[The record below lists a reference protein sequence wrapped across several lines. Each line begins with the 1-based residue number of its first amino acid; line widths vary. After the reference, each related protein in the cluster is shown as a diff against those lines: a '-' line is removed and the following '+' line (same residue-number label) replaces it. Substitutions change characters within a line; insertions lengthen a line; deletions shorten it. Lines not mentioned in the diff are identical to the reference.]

1 MKHRVKS
8 GALAIGLLGLAACN
22 DTVGLESS
30 FEDSLTLDVAMFA
43 ADAAIDEFGDLGFLF
58 GSRALP
64 APDAVSTRTVTHTA
78 TFFDA
83 DGNEQDARDP
93 LTTAWIHLTIEST
106 HEFSRELLVR
116 DGHAFT
122 RHGDLRA
129 RGRGDESYRE
139 RNRKRQ
145 RDSEPAHGRRR

>member
-64 APDAVSTRTVTHTA
+64 APGAASTRNVTRTA

-83 DGNEQDARDP
+83 DGNAQDTRDP
-93 LTTAWIHLTIEST
+93 LTTASIHLTIEST
-106 HEFSRELLVR
+106 HEFSRDSWSGTGTR
-116 DGHAFT
+116 SK
-122 RHGDLRA
+122 RHGDLGA
-129 RGRGDESYRE
+129 QGRGDESYRE
-139 RNRKRQ
+139 RNRKRPC
-145 RDSEPAHGRRR
+145 DSEPAHGRGR